1 MTPQLRPESP
11 LTTAARVATATTCK
25 SGDGSLLRSIP
36 CAEPGS
42 TLGSV
47 GLAHIPSSE
56 RAATAA
62 RSEEVLLTDSASVAC
77 PARPA
82 FFFRQT
88 PSMDAKILSREEAGE
103 LPSSTCSGVQA
114 SAPTGGS
121 LGCHADTDMATAD
134 PDTQSPYPR
143 LRTCHP
149 SPFSSANFPAT
160 LPPPRLP

>member
-42 TLGSV
+42 TLGRV

-62 RSEEVLLTDSASVAC
+62 RSEEVLLTDGASVAC
-77 PARPA
+77 PARPP
-82 FFFRQT
+82 FFFGR
-88 PSMDAKILSREEAGE
+88 P
-103 LPSSTCSGVQA
+103 
-114 SAPTGGS
+114 
-121 LGCHADTDMATAD
+121 
-134 PDTQSPYPR
+134 
-143 LRTCHP
+143 LRWTRRSHP
-149 SPFSSANFPAT
+149 EKKLVNS
-160 LPPPRLP
+160 LPPL